1 MPDSLS
7 KAPLSPADRSVSGLN
22 EFPFLFITRWCP
34 AAPVNTFLQQA
45 IHRYTLAAE
54 TPVMNFNLL
63 SAEGAAP
70 RVGLIKGNT
79 PSRGRGRG
87 HTDRLS
93 PSYPHNYPLIAPV
106 PQAGAYECGKHLPD
120 TPRHCCALI
129 PFAWAAVQVHVF
141 QAALVWRGNF
151 ICIFKGLWY
160 DEAFTMLSAITHRKC
175 LLPQVLIIFKLEEN
189 TPWGQFL
196 GLRILLNPFYSW
208 LLAARCTGW
217 RILGVECRPDR
228 VMFNMSTGNQFTLT
242 PRGTSALS
250 T

>member
-7 KAPLSPADRSVSGLN
+7 EAPLSPADRSVSGLN

-93 PSYPHNYPLIAPV
+93 PSYPRNYPLIAPV
-106 PQAGAYECGKHLPD
+106 PQAGAYECGEHLPN
-120 TPRHCCALI
+120 TPRHCCA
-129 PFAWAAVQVHVF
+129 PVPSAWAAMQVHVF
-141 QAALVWRGNF
+141 QAALARRDHAAILF
-151 ICIFKGLWY
+151 IFFFKGLWY
-160 DEAFTMLSAITHRKC
+160 GEAFTMLSAITRRKC
-175 LLPQVLIIFKLEEN
+175 LLPRVLIIFKLVEN
-189 TPWGQFL
+189 TPWGQFS
-196 GLRILLNPFYSW
+196 GPPNFIKPFLQLITCSEVHR
-208 LLAARCTGW
+208 LAHFRS
-217 RILGVECRPDR
+217 GVQAWQGH
-228 VMFNMSTGNQFTLT
+228 V
-242 PRGTSALS
+242 
-250 T
+250 

>member
-1 MPDSLS
+1 MPDSLAE
-7 KAPLSPADRSVSGLN
+7 APLSPADLSVSGLN

-93 PSYPHNYPLIAPV
+93 PSYPRNYPLIAPV
-106 PQAGAYECGKHLPD
+106 PQAGAYECGEHLPD
-120 TPRHCCALI
+120 TLHHCCA
-129 PFAWAAVQVHVF
+129 PVPSARSSCVSCSFSMMWPC
-141 QAALVWRGNF
+141 GNF
-151 ICIFKGLWY
+151 IYIFKGLWY
-160 DEAFTMLSAITHRKC
+160 GEAFTMLSAITRRKC
-175 LLPQVLIIFKLEEN
+175 LLPQVLIIFRLVEN
-189 TPWGQFL
+189 TPWGQFS
-196 GLRILLNPFYSW
+196 GSPNFIKPFLQLITCSEVHR
-208 LLAARCTGW
+208 LTHFRS
-217 RILGVECRPDR
+217 GVQAWQGH
-228 VMFNMSTGNQFTLT
+228 V
-242 PRGTSALS
+242 
-250 T
+250 